1 MKTTVAIVGL
11 GSRGRVTYAPIA
23 KQYPDLMEITALAD
37 INPACVE
44 EAAKEYNVPKE
55 CGRAFG
61 TAEAGRCDFY
71 LHSGSG
77 SCPGSAGGAGKRL
90 SYPDGEADFP
100 QRRGL

>member
-44 EAAKEYNVPKE
+44 EAAKRVQRTEGALLLRVRKS
-55 CGRAFG
+55 FW
-61 TAEAGRCDFY
+61 
-71 LHSGSG
+71 HSRSWQMRFL
-77 SCPGSAGGAGKRL
+77 SALRIRIMSGKR
-90 SYPDGEADFP
+90 
-100 QRRGL
+100 

>member
-55 CGRAFG
+55 R
-61 TAEAGRCDFY
+61 
-71 LHSGSG
+71 
-77 SCPGSAGGAGKRL
+77 
-90 SYPDGEADFP
+90 
-100 QRRGL
+100 